1 MKRKGLAGLA
11 FGILVAASAAS
22 AQGAKPWLHVQ
33 VDEGS
38 KSKVA
43 VNLPLSLVEI
53 ALAAAPQT
61 LFSDGHFKLHT
72 GDSRLSLADIR
83 KLWKELKATGDS
95 EFVSVEQEDETVSI
109 ARKGELVLI
118 RVAKPSNQESVKVDL
133 PVSLVDAMLAGEG
146 DEIDVRAAL
155 ADLSKRRGD
164 IVHVTD
170 ANSQVHVWIDERN

>member
-1 MKRKGLAGLA
+1 MKRKMLAGLG
-11 FGILVAASAAS
+11 FGVLVAASAAS
-22 AQGAKPWLHVQ
+22 AQGVKPWLHVQ
-33 VDEGS
+33 VDQGS
-38 KSKVA
+38 KSKVS

-61 LFSDGHFKLHT
+61 LFSDGHFKLHC
-72 GDSRLSLADIR
+72 GDSRLSVADMR
-83 KLWKELKATGDS
+83 KLWKEVKATGDS
-95 EFVSVEQEDETVSI
+95 QFVSVEEEDETVSV

-118 RVAKPSNQESVKVDL
+118 RVAKPSNKQSVKVDV

-146 DEIDVRAAL
+146 DEIDVRTAFAEL
-155 ADLSKRRGD
+155 AKRRGD

>member
-1 MKRKGLAGLA
+1 
-11 FGILVAASAAS
+11 VAD
-22 AQGAKPWLHVQ
+22 L
-33 VDEGS
+33 
-38 KSKVA
+38 
-43 VNLPLSLVEI
+43 
-53 ALAAAPQT
+53 
-61 LFSDGHFKLHT
+61 
-72 GDSRLSLADIR
+72 R

-95 EFVSVEQEDETVSI
+95 EFVSVEEEDETVSI

-118 RVAKPSNQESVKVDL
+118 RVAKPSNQESVKVDV

-170 ANSQVHVWIDERN
+170 ATSQVRVWIDERN